1 MDSEGKASE
10 EASGSIQLTSEL
22 MTEIVDGI
30 QSASERNTR
39 DEMLRNT
46 EGITRQEKYNY
57 KRIMKEGLGARDKK
71 GTEPKES
78 LWKRRLTSLVKG
90 M

>member
-1 MDSEGKASE
+1 
-10 EASGSIQLTSEL
+10 

-46 EGITRQEKYNY
+46 EEITRQEKYNY
-57 KRIMKEGLGARDKK
+57 KRIMKEGLGARDKEQNQK
-71 GTEPKES
+71 SPYGNED
-78 LWKRRLTSLVKG
+78 
-90 M
+90 